1 MRKILSLVL
10 AVTLVLGSFSFAFA
24 AQDDVAGHE
33 YETAIRRLN
42 ALGLMIGD
50 SRGFRPDDTITRA
63 EFATLIVRALGEEDT
78 AKLLTGAQTGFTD
91 VDSVNHWASGYIKV
105 AAQKGL
111 INGYGN
117 GLFGPDDNIKV
128 VDAIVLMTRALGY
141 EPKAQNLG
149 GYPIGNLTV
158 AKELDITDGIDSPG
172 NALATRGEV
181 AKLFDNSLTV
191 PFMVRTT
198 WGDTAEYSVPEETD
212 DEYTFI
218 LNEIGA
224 TKVEGRVVSTPS
236 FGGEDE
242 GVVELADGT
251 EIANVENA
259 DELLGH
265 EVTIWVNE
273 DDEALLVEDETET
286 VFDFASVELNDD
298 DDAVVD
304 EDDNEYALAEDA
316 KLVVNRQPAVDL
328 DDLTVI
334 EDKQATVIVNDDDE
348 VVFAIVFEPDAGDRV
363 VEVSTKHEVVEFD
376 SLRDLELEDYDSVLI
391 YKDGKIAELDD
402 IDEDDVLYYAED
414 TVGDDDVLL
423 VKVFDDKVK
432 GEVTKVSS
440 DEETIYIDGEEY
452 ALAADCD
459 YFGDADEL
467 IGDEVVALLDR
478 VGDIL
483 FVDIVDETEEEEDDS
498 QYAVY
503 LASEYD
509 SSTSFGETTYTAEFK
524 MFLASD
530 ESSIFDVVVSDDLSV
545 TVEDQTSTVLG
556 TTGGYNVTTDAD
568 GVVDFDLDG
577 DGTIDDVEVYDA
589 LQVIFDTTDKLV
601 KYSLNADGEIDEITV
616 ISSDL
621 VAEDTNNAEEFD
633 ADRARFVVGATS
645 TEISEESIVFDY
657 NATDDAY
664 TAYTFADLVD
674 GETYDYYA
682 PEDGIVIT
690 FDGDYEA
697 EDTAIA
703 FYTGYAKVKD
713 GFEVSLYLD
722 GEEVEMFVDEDDV
735 DMDAAGITENAVVEI
750 TLDGEDLS
758 DITTTLTDYSTVAT
772 DVYVQKVTTS
782 KIYVV
787 NPATVDADGDGV
799 ITKSEI
805 DDADATV
812 YYFEDITDY
821 YLNDG
826 DDTDILNK
834 GDIEEYQ
841 MITIYVNS
849 DDEVEVIEVK
859 DLDVLD

>member
-10 AVTLVLGSFSFAFA
+10 ALALVLGSFSFAFA

-33 YETAIRRLN
+33 YETAIKRLN

-63 EFATLIVRALGEEDT
+63 EFATLIVRALGEEAT

-141 EPKAQNLG
+141 EPKAENLG

-158 AKELDITDGIDSPG
+158 ANELDINDGIDSPG
-172 NALATRGEV
+172 SALATRGEV

-198 WGDTAEYSVPEETD
+198 WGDTAEYSVPDED
-212 DEYTFI
+212 DDDYTFI

-224 TKVEGRVVSTPS
+224 TSVEGRVVSTPS

-242 GVVELADGT
+242 DEVVLFW
-251 EIANVENA
+251 IAEDSNGNEVEKTATISNVENA

-265 EVTIWVNE
+265 EVTIWVNS

-286 VFDFASVELNDD
+286 IFDFTAVELNSD

-304 EDDNEYALAEDA
+304 EDDNEYVLAEDA
-316 KLVVNRQPAVDL
+316 KVVVNRQPAVDL
-328 DDLTVI
+328 DDLTDI
-334 EDKQATVIVNDDDE
+334 EGEQATVILNGDDE
-348 VVFAIVFEPDAGDRV
+348 VAFAVVFEPDAGDRV
-363 VEVSTKHEVVEFD
+363 VEVSTKHKVVEFD
-376 SLRDLELEDYDSVLI
+376 NLRDLELEDYDSVLI
-391 YKDGKIAELDD
+391 YKDGEVAELDD

-414 TVGDDDVLL
+414 IVDGDDVLL
-423 VKVFDDKVK
+423 VRVFDDKVE

-440 DEETIYIDGEEY
+440 DEEAIYIDGEEY
-452 ALAADCD
+452 ALASDCD
-459 YFGDADEL
+459 YFQDAEGL

-478 VGDIL
+478 VGDVL
-483 FVDIVDETEEEEDDS
+483 FIDLVEEDEEDEPDNFAIFEGS
-498 QYAVY
+498 EISAV
-503 LASEYD
+503 E
-509 SSTSFGETTYTAEFK
+509 TKFGEDTFTAEFK
-524 MFLASD
+524 LFLPSD
-530 ESSIFDVVVSDDLSV
+530 ESVIFDVVTTDDL
-545 TVEDQTSTVLG
+545 TLYDTNGDEIDI
-556 TTGGYNVTTDAD
+556 DAD
-568 GVVDFDLDG
+568 HGDG
-577 DGTIDDVEVYDA
+577 DGDVEVSEIHAA
-589 LQVIFDTTDKLV
+589 LTALFTGPDMLV
-601 KYSLNADGEIDEITV
+601 TYELNDDGEIDTITIV
-616 ISSDL
+616 
-621 VAEDTNNAEEFD
+621 NNDITSVTAKDDYDFD
-633 ADRARFVVGATS
+633 VDRARFVKGATS
-645 TEISEESIVFDY
+645 IELNEDEIVFDITGSY
-657 NATDDAY
+657 AAY
-664 TAYTFADLVD
+664 TYADLVD
-674 GETYDYYA
+674 GNTYDFYIPANY
-682 PEDGIVIT
+682 DGVIVIT
-690 FDGDYEA
+690 EGTFEDA
-697 EDTAIA
+697 DTAIA
-703 FYTGYAKVKD
+703 FYTGYAKVAD

-722 GEEVEMFVDEDDV
+722 GEEVELFVDEDDV
-735 DMDAAGITENAVVEI
+735 DMDTAGITENAVVEV
-750 TLDGEDLS
+750 TLDGEDLA
-758 DITTTLTDYSTVAT
+758 DITTTLSSYNTVAT

-787 NPATVDADGDGV
+787 NPSDISGDV
-799 ITKSEI
+799 TKSKI

-826 DDTDILNK
+826 DDVDILDK

-841 MITIYVNS
+841 MITIYINS